1 MTFIV
6 SKSGFLAK
14 ADESLPPS
22 IGTEIPA
29 GQRLVIRLKQHDPD
43 KVRFSWNDKN
53 WWVVKDLFREYSMP
67 EQERDHL

>member
-6 SKSGFLAK
+6 SKSGFLAS
-14 ADESLPPS
+14 AAESLPS
-22 IGTEIPA
+22 IGTEIPV
-29 GQRLVIRLKQHDPD
+29 GQRLVILLKQYDPD

-53 WWVVKDLFREYSMP
+53 WRVSKDLFREYSTP